1 MYFQH
6 VRRQFKMDYIK
17 AYQIWMESTVV
28 DEDTKQELAQIKSD
42 KKEIEERFY
51 TDLAFGTGGLRGIIG
66 AGTNRINIY
75 TIRKAT
81 QGMAQY
87 IASQGASA
95 SRRGVVIAYDSRYK
109 SDVFAMEAAKV
120 LAANGIKTYVFDE
133 LRPVPALSFAVRE
146 LGCIAGIMITASH
159 NPAKYNGYKAYWE
172 DGGQL
177 PPESADAVLA
187 AINKIDIFKD
197 VKVIAED
204 KAKAQ
209 GLIEIIGQEM
219 DEKFLAN
226 VKAQSIHPEI
236 AAKAAD
242 DFKVIYT
249 PFHGAGNKPVRKIL
263 EMIGLENV
271 LVVKEQE
278 KPDPAFSTVK
288 SPNPE
293 DKEGFE
299 LAIALAKKENVD
311 LIIGTDPDCD
321 RVGIV
326 VRNKQGDYITMT
338 GNQVGVLLTDYILSQ
353 KKQKGELPD
362 NGVIIKTIVTS
373 EMARAVTA
381 HYNVEIMDVLTGFK
395 FIGEKIKEFE
405 QNGNQKQFI
414 FGFEESYGYLAGTYA
429 RDKDAVV
436 AAMLIAEM
444 AAWYKIKGMSLYEAM
459 QALYEK
465 YGVYLEDLISIT
477 MEGKA
482 GQEKIAAIMQMLREN
497 TPKSIG
503 DVKITAFRDYK
514 VGKRYDMINDSE
526 ETMELPSS
534 NVLYFELEDKSWFVV
549 RPSGTEPKVK
559 LYFSVTADT
568 TEQAQQKMDHFKE
581 AAIERIQS

>member
-1 MYFQH
+1 
-6 VRRQFKMDYIK
+6 MDYIK
-17 AYQIWMESTVV
+17 AYQNWMESSVV
-28 DEDTKQELAQIKSD
+28 DEETKQELAQIKSD
-42 KKEIEERFY
+42 EKEIEERFY

-75 TIRKAT
+75 TIRKVT

-87 IASQGASA
+87 ISSQGEAA
-95 SRRGVVIAYDSRYK
+95 SRRGVVVAYDSRYK
-109 SDVFAMEAAKV
+109 SNVFAMEAAKV

-146 LGCIAGIMITASH
+146 LGCIAGIVITASH

-197 VKVIAED
+197 VRVIAED
-204 KAKAQ
+204 KAKDQ
-209 GLIEIIGQEM
+209 GLIEIIGKEM

-226 VKAQSIHPEI
+226 VKAQSIRPEVV
-236 AAKAAD
+236 AEVAD
-242 DFKVIYT
+242 NFKIIYT
-249 PFHGAGNKPVRKIL
+249 PFHGAGNKPVRNIL
-263 EMIGLENV
+263 EMIGLKNV
-271 LVVKEQE
+271 IVVKEQE

-321 RVGIV
+321 RVGIM
-326 VRNKQGDYITMT
+326 VRNNQEEYITMT

-353 KKQKGELPD
+353 QKEKGMLPD

-373 EMARAVTA
+373 EMTRAVTK

-405 QNGNQKQFI
+405 ENGNQKQFV
-414 FGFEESYGYLAGTYA
+414 FGFEESYGYLAGTHA
-429 RDKDAVV
+429 RDKDGVV

-444 AAWYKIKGMSLYEAM
+444 AAWYKTKGMSLYEAM

-465 YGVYLEDLISIT
+465 YGVYLEDLMSIT

-482 GQEKIAAIMQMLREN
+482 GQEKIAAIMQTLREN

-503 DVKITAFRDYK
+503 DVRVTAFRDYK
-514 VGKRYDMINDSE
+514 VGKRYEMITGSE
-526 ETMELPSS
+526 ETVDLPSS

-568 TEQAQQKMDHFKE
+568 VEEAQQKMNIFKE
-581 AAIERIQS
+581 AVTAKVQA